1 MMDGELKKRL
11 QKYTGAMTACK
22 QCGSISDGFLAL
34 PNILNDI
41 DEAKKELTKI
51 RESVALM
58 PHSRRE
64 TEWII
69 QIDTFL
75 IEWFGDSS

>member
-1 MMDGELKKRL
+1 MIVGKFEERFRKRNL
-11 QKYTGAMTACK
+11 LIT
-22 QCGSISDGFLAL
+22 
-34 PNILNDI
+34 DI
-41 DEAKKELTKI
+41 WEAKKELNII
-51 RESVALM
+51 RKNVALM

-75 IEWFGDSS
+75 IEWFGDST